1 MTFFT
6 QEKGTLLPEKGH
18 LANLGAG
25 GGLGSPAP
33 PVPTPL
39 KLFNIELFIVYRVR
53 TKLESSGGNLG
64 GLAAANPPS
73 RKSDEF
79 SEILT

>member
-25 GGLGSPAP
+25 GGLGNPAP

-39 KLFNIELFIVYRVR
+39 KLFNIELFIAEWSLYHNASLLINIR
-53 TKLESSGGNLG
+53 N
-64 GLAAANPPS
+64 
-73 RKSDEF
+73 
-79 SEILT
+79 